1 MRTAVL
7 WACVLAALLAQS
19 ALTALELRGASAV
32 PAPDLWA
39 ACVAGIALQA
49 RRTTLALDLLWMA
62 LARSALT
69 LEPLPVVILVGLGG
83 GLVLA
88 SVRDAL
94 FRTNARVRAGAA
106 AGIAVLLAV
115 SAGMAVGMPPGS
127 AAWRCLGTA
136 AMTALA
142 APLWVAFMV
151 RLPALDLEEDRW
163 IVAA

>member
-1 MRTAVL
+1 MRVAVL
-7 WACVLAALLAQS
+7 WACALAALLAQS
-19 ALTALELRGASAV
+19 ALTALDLRGASAV

-49 RRTTLALDLLWMA
+49 RRDTVALDLLW
-62 LARSALT
+62 LVLVRSALT
-69 LEPLPVVILVGLGG
+69 LEPLPVVVLVGLGG
-83 GLVLA
+83 GLALA

-106 AGIAVLLAV
+106 AGIAALLAAATGTA
-115 SAGMAVGMPPGS
+115 AGVPAGS
-127 AAWRCLGTA
+127 AAWWGLGSA

-163 IVAA
+163 TVAA